1 MTSSKQRKDVD
12 QRVEFTCVSNS
23 QQQTYKGHV
32 INVHAAIRL
41 AFVLGTRFGLAQPTI
56 AGDFMH
62 RWIADHLLD
71 SSAEELALRHERAM
85 QACTFPLGFT
95 AEEYEHLDL
104 TEGDEDG

>member
-23 QQQTYKGHV
+23 DQKTYKGHV

-41 AFVLGTRFGLAQPTI
+41 AFVLGTRFGMAQPTI

-62 RWIADHLLD
+62 RWIADHTLD
-71 SSAEELALRHERAM
+71 SQPEDVGKRHERAM
-85 QACTFPLGFT
+85 RACIFPLTFT
-95 AEEYEHLDL
+95 PEDYEHIEL
-104 TEGDEDG
+104 TEGDNDE